1 MESLIDA
8 GRISLSKIGD
18 KICACLV
25 HVIVGFF
32 FFMPSIHTEII
43 SQDRSNE
50 IYIPRVYC
58 TRFLFE
64 TSVYNEW
71 RGTFSFASSHFF
83 FLLLC
88 PCCWYSTST
97 WCYQVCNRWRPTRQQ
112 HVFVEKRIHKALII
126 VLVWFCRFTL
136 HCFSTLT
143 NLCAGFIFHLWMR
156 P

>member
-1 MESLIDA
+1 MLEESAWVRLVTKFVLVLFA
-8 GRISLSKIGD
+8 SLLASSCQAFILRLHLNLDLTK
-18 KICACLV
+18 
-25 HVIVGFF
+25 
-32 FFMPSIHTEII
+32 SIFLRFIAA
-43 SQDRSNE
+43 
-50 IYIPRVYC
+50 

-83 FLLLC
+83 FPLLC

-112 HVFVEKRIHKALII
+112 HVIVEKRIHKALII

>member
-1 MESLIDA
+1 MLEESAWARLVTKYVPVFFV
-8 GRISLSKIGD
+8 SLLASSCQAFI
-18 KICACLV
+18 L
-25 HVIVGFF
+25 
-32 FFMPSIHTEII
+32 SEIT
-43 SQDRSNE
+43 SQVRSNKL
-50 IYIPRVYC
+50 YLPRVYC
-58 TRFLFE
+58 TGFFFE
-64 TSVYNEW
+64 TSIDNER

-83 FLLLC
+83 FPLLC

-143 NLCAGFIFHLWMR
+143 NPCAGFIFHLWMR

>member
-1 MESLIDA
+1 MLEESAWVRLVTKFVLVLFV
-8 GRISLSKIGD
+8 SLLASSCQAFILRLHLKLDLTKSIF
-18 KICACLV
+18 L
-25 HVIVGFF
+25 GF
-32 FFMPSIHTEII
+32 IAA
-43 SQDRSNE
+43 
-50 IYIPRVYC
+50 
-58 TRFLFE
+58 TRFRFE

-83 FLLLC
+83 FPLLC